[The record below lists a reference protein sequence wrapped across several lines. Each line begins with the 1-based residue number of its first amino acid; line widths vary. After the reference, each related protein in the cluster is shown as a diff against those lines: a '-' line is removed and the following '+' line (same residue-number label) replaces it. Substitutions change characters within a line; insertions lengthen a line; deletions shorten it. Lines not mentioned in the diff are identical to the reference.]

1 MKNPK
6 KKNGKKSKKQ
16 SNLKN
21 INDQSL
27 KVEIQTCL
35 DFLLA
40 ECLFHQARTPQVYL
54 YNLVKQ
60 KKANIKRTR
69 SKSFCYI
76 YYLSWKYIGGV
87 RCILPS
93 TSSLNKTAIGTMLD
107 AAGIGLDRKQQKCL
121 FHHHHHRLYFLLKYV
136 FTFYRSAT
144 KLTLVSW
151 DIFNATPFQS
161 KHKEPLVIN
170 CRQIIKTYSDE
181 CSLFLF

>member
-1 MKNPK
+1 MKNPQEK
-6 KKNGKKSKKQ
+6 TER
-16 SNLKN
+16 NLKN
-21 INDQSL
+21 IKDQNL
-27 KVEIQTCL
+27 EVEIWNCL

-40 ECLFHQARTPQVYL
+40 AGLFHQARTPQVYL
-54 YNLVKQ
+54 NNLVKQ

-76 YYLSWKYIGGV
+76 CYLSWKYIGGA
-87 RCILPS
+87 RCIPLS
-93 TSSLNKTAIGTMLD
+93 RSSLNKTVIGTMLD

-121 FHHHHHRLYFLLKYV
+121 FHHHHHHHRLYFLLKYLL
-136 FTFYRSAT
+136 TFYRSAT